1 MFIIL
6 GRSNC
11 PYCDK
16 AKELLE
22 KEGRDYRYI
31 DVLGEG
37 NEVFLS
43 LLKDN
48 NYKQVPQVFELVP
61 GGYNTLEFNLTY
73 EQRNT

>member
-1 MFIIL
+1 MMYIIL
-6 GRSNC
+6 GQPHC

-16 AKELLE
+16 AKNLLE
-22 KEGRDYRYI
+22 QQGKDYRYI

-48 NYKQVPQVFELVP
+48 NIKQVPQIFELSP
-61 GGYNTLEFNLTY
+61 GGYSTLEFKLT
-73 EQRNT
+73 